1 MQLTAKAIAE
11 RLAGRLVGDGSTI
24 VTGVAS
30 LDSARP
36 GSLVYVD
43 SPKHLAKAEAS
54 AAACLLLGESVS
66 AKGKT
71 AIQVRHPKRAFAK
84 AVSWFVPPP
93 KFPAGVHPSA
103 IVSAEAKIEADVSI
117 GPLAVIE
124 RGARIG
130 RGTRIGAAC
139 YVGDDVRIG
148 EECVLHANVT
158 LYARVGL
165 GSRVVVHSGTVI
177 GSDGFGYVLDE
188 GRYWKFPQ
196 IGDVVIG
203 DDVEIG
209 SNVSIDRGAL
219 DSTIIGRG
227 TKIDNLVQV
236 GHNVRIGEDCVIAA
250 QTGIS
255 GSCVIGNRVVIGGQ
269 VGFGEQVRVEDEAVL
284 GGQAGLLPG
293 KRIRRGQTVWGTP
306 ARPLAEFKRLYAHFG
321 RLDEMAAALAEIKKQ
336 LEGKGLS

>member
-11 RLAGRLVGDGSTI
+11 RLGGRLMGDGNI
-24 VTGVAS
+24 VVTGVAS
-30 LDSARP
+30 LDSARQ
-36 GSLVYVD
+36 GSLVFVD
-43 SPKHLAKAEAS
+43 SPKHLAKAGAS
-54 AAACLLLGESVS
+54 AAACLLVGESVVP
-66 AKGKT
+66 AGKT
-71 AIQVRHPKRAFAK
+71 AIQVRHPKRAFAA

-93 KFPAGVHPSA
+93 KSAAGIHPSS
-103 IVSAEAKIEADVSI
+103 IISAEAKIEPDVSI

-124 RGARIG
+124 RGAWLG
-130 RGTRIGAAC
+130 RGTRIGAGC
-139 YVGDDVRIG
+139 YVGEDTTLG
-148 EECVLHANVT
+148 EECVLDANVT
-158 LYARVGL
+158 LYARVRLGL
-165 GSRVVVHSGTVI
+165 RVVVHSGTVI
-177 GSDGFGYVLDE
+177 GSDGFGYVFDE
-188 GRYWKFPQ
+188 GHYWKFPQ
-196 IGDVVIG
+196 IGDVEIG
-203 DDVEIG
+203 DGVEIG

-219 DSTIIGRG
+219 DSTVIGRG

-306 ARPLAEFKRLYAHFG
+306 ARPLAEFKKLYAHFG
-321 RLDEMAAALAEIKKQ
+321 RLDEIVAELADVKKQ
-336 LEGKGLS
+336 LQQKGLS